1 MAGSAGK
8 RYDLFMN
15 NLTERTWMAVPM
27 GVELKKLMEAFVKYP
42 PRKLQSLGYTGPI
55 TISEYQRLEWLRDQ
69 MKKEGVISLC
79 RQVIRLTAFEER
91 PTRRVEVR
99 RTRRVSTM
107 KRVLGEPRAFG
118 PCLCT

>member
-27 GVELKKLMEAFVKYP
+27 GVELKKLMGTFVKYP

-69 MKKEGVISLC
+69 MKKEGVNLSL
-79 RQVIRLTAFEER
+79 
-91 PTRRVEVR
+91 PT
-99 RTRRVSTM
+99 
-107 KRVLGEPRAFG
+107 GN
-118 PCLCT
+118 